1 MRTGVRIAGAE
12 SAAQVGPT
20 ISRDSSAAEWDDRER
35 DLRPGRYAVR
45 GPFIDLAALE
55 EAEANLRER
64 RGA

>member
-12 SAAQVGPT
+12 SVPEFPPT
-20 ISRDSSAAEWDDRER
+20 NSRDLNAAEWDERER